1 MITFFPLCLSVL
13 GFRYY
18 LSCVE
23 GKDMDCSSGMDK
35 EVIKHMKNMRDA
47 LLTLCDCFL
56 ARANDND
63 EDPLWKRFYSIQMSS
78 YLISKRNMEV
88 SAPEGDMVHD
98 LIRDTWQNLK
108 DDIENSQFGPISNVD
123 QWFKTVRIDF
133 PVDPFDESCTF
144 FRQKI
149 YYFSPSVGQNATNK
163 ADTPKAVS
171 N

>member
-1 MITFFPLCLSVL
+1 
-13 GFRYY
+13 
-18 LSCVE
+18 
-23 GKDMDCSSGMDK
+23 MDCSSGMDK

-56 ARANDND
+56 ARAHDND

-149 YYFSPSVGQNATNK
+149 YYFSSSVGQNATNK